1 MSLLY
6 HLQAVETEEEG
17 EGKEMEET
25 IESSF
30 RPVKISS

>member
-25 IESSF
+25 IVSGGKTF
-30 RPVKISS
+30 KR